1 MALVT
6 RAGDADRYA
15 GPMSRAVS
23 FTLDLEDL
31 RTSDRQEYRVRF
43 ALDQVL
49 SWLNGLGVKGTVF
62 AVGELA
68 ERDPGLITDVVG
80 DGHELGLHGWKHVPL
95 TRLEPDELQVHLRD
109 GRKLLQDLSGQPIDG
124 FRAPILSLTPASSF
138 AVELIGE
145 AGFTYSSSILPAESP
160 LYGYPGLPLG
170 PFRWTSGLVE
180 LPCPTVQVLRWRLP
194 YLGGAYLRVLPS
206 MLWKRGMA
214 RADIADPLW
223 TYSHPWEFDTDE
235 RVHRHPEVGWL
246 TSLAGFTGRK
256 RIRRRLER
264 VMAGGVGPP
273 LGELLADDSWLDTL
287 PVVPMPAAPVGAI

>member
-1 MALVT
+1 MVT
-6 RAGDADRYA
+6 RPGGGGRYA
-15 GPMSRAVS
+15 GSMSRSVS

-31 RTSDRQEYRVRF
+31 RTTDRQEYRVRH

-49 SWLNGLGVKGTVF
+49 MWLNGLGVKGTVF

-95 TRLEPDELQVHLRD
+95 TKLEPDELQIHLRD
-109 GRKLLQDLSGQPIDG
+109 GRKLLQDLSGQSIDG
-124 FRAPILSLTPASSF
+124 FRAPILSLTPESSF

-145 AGFTYSSSILPAESP
+145 AGFTYSSSILPTDSP
-160 LYGYPGLPLG
+160 LFGYPGLPLG

-180 LPCPTVQVLRWRLP
+180 LPCPTVPVLRWRVP

-206 MLWKRGMA
+206 TLWKRGLA
-214 RADIADPLW
+214 RADASEPLW

-235 RVHRHPEVGWL
+235 RFHRHPDVGWL
-246 TSLAGFTGRK
+246 TSLAGFVGRK
-256 RIRRRLER
+256 GIRRKLER
-264 VMAGGVGPP
+264 VMAGGVGPA
-273 LGELLADDSWLDTL
+273 LGELVADIPWVDSL
-287 PVVPMPAAPVGAI
+287 PVVPMPEAVVGVT